1 MDIGKSIDSATS
13 YIHAHPFAGVA
24 LVLAVIV
31 LFYLWPKAV
40 FKFTVTV
47 AIIGAVLYVGAF
59 LVNLTETGMHEQ
71 DKLLDNPSINNNI
84 KDP

>member
-1 MDIGKSIDSATS
+1 MDFGNSFDSATS
-13 YIHAHPFAGVA
+13 YIHAHPLAGVA

-40 FKFTVTV
+40 FKFAVAV
-47 AIIGAVLYVGAF
+47 AIIGSVLYVGAF

-71 DKLLDNPSINNNI
+71 DKFLDSPTINNI
-84 KDP
+84 KNP